1 MVSLLSHH
9 LHFTSYSF
17 SYYRK
22 YKANFCFDLFLI
34 GILVCFFL
42 IALGKACAHR
52 KKFADPLDYE
62 DGMPE
67 VKKEPL
73 PIVNVA
79 APEAR
84 RDWEWDQKVDDS
96 KKDNYENQNKST
108 TRLVD
113 EPIGGE
119 RVLSI
124 SSKSNVG
131 EYGMPQV
138 PARSHRDVGAQ
149 NARNINSSNNNK
161 SRHLTSTTTAS
172 NTTSAHPLSHHQ
184 TIGSSSDQASQR
196 SSSYSRSR
204 SSSVDSYDEFSPP
217 SPRSPNN
224 DPPSPRSPNSYNNSS
239 TQQPPRSILS
249 NGGVQITQPRPLF
262 INPVSSPTKSNLNG
276 LGSPN
281 NKLPSPGSKA
291 GSPTFMSHLQNTKPL
306 DYSSI
311 PPSPTTPF
319 SSNSAAPELLPH
331 LRFAPIALDAPPKKN
346 KRFSAISTP
355 LSNRFSL
362 ASSNWSFQ
370 APPTPTLPP
379 GPIEQSIMNEQ
390 QARQF
395 QQEQYDQQD
404 FNSRAEGNGGEL
416 PYHLGPSDST
426 LDYPPKSPHSNLA
439 SPKALAYVERPRT
452 DSIGGFSSVTNGTGG
467 GRKSKRDVVSGVYSG
482 YTPSNFAP
490 SIKSPK
496 FAGKK

>member
-1 MVSLLSHH
+1 
-9 LHFTSYSF
+9 
-17 SYYRK
+17 
-22 YKANFCFDLFLI
+22 
-34 GILVCFFL
+34 
-42 IALGKACAHR
+42 
-52 KKFADPLDYE
+52 
-62 DGMPE
+62 MPE

-73 PIVNVA
+73 PFIKNKFD

-96 KKDNYENQNKST
+96 KKDNYEAQNKST
-108 TRLVD
+108 SRLVD
-113 EPIGGE
+113 EPIND

-124 SSKSNVG
+124 SSSKVNAG
-131 EYGMPQV
+131 EYGMPKV

-149 NARNINSSNNNK
+149 NARNINNNK
-161 SRHLTSTTTAS
+161 SRHLTSTTIAS
-172 NTTSAHPLSHHQ
+172 NNNGAHPLSHHE
-184 TIGSSSDQASQR
+184 TIGSYSEQGSQH
-196 SSSYSRSR
+196 SSSYSQRSR

-224 DPPSPRSPNSYNNSS
+224 DPPSPRSPNNNNNSS

-262 INPVSSPTKSNLNG
+262 INPLPSPTTAKSNLNG

-281 NKLPSPGSKA
+281 NKLPSPGSNA

-306 DYSSI
+306 AYSNS
-311 PPSPTTPF
+311 PTSPTTPF
-319 SSNSAAPELLPH
+319 SSGSAAPQLLPH

-379 GPIEQSIMNEQ
+379 GPIEQSIMNDQ
-390 QARQF
+390 QTRQF
-395 QQEQYDQQD
+395 QQEQFDLEQD
-404 FNSRAEGNGGEL
+404 YNSRTGVTEL
-416 PYHLGPSDST
+416 PYHLGPSESS

-452 DSIGGFSSVTNGTGG
+452 DSIGGFSGVTSGTGG

-482 YTPSNFAP
+482 YTPSNFTP
-490 SIKSPK
+490 SVKSPK
-496 FAGKK
+496 FLGKK